1 MSKMRKTFK
10 LLNFHRVTVHLQ
22 GAIQLDNIEMVFI
35 ICFVRFII
43 LINSLISMHPNF
55 DHPIICS
62 KNWSTV
68 KLQRTNFENRSYW
81 RIDVLN
87 HTTIYHGIAPMV
99 RSLSTILLMKYVQKQ
114 NNRRYCFCLLE
125 SRLMVA
131 LYWSSNRQCILF
143 CMCYKPIDN
152 SVVCCFAVRFQCDH
166 ILR

>member
-1 MSKMRKTFK
+1 MHCHLNLCINTTYVAIYKLVTHIKLSEKMSKMRKTFK

-68 KLQRTNFENRSYW
+68 KL
-81 RIDVLN
+81 
-87 HTTIYHGIAPMV
+87 
-99 RSLSTILLMKYVQKQ
+99 
-114 NNRRYCFCLLE
+114 
-125 SRLMVA
+125 
-131 LYWSSNRQCILF
+131 
-143 CMCYKPIDN
+143 
-152 SVVCCFAVRFQCDH
+152 
-166 ILR
+166 